1 MRPGCGH
8 PSNFPPI
15 PGMPV
20 PPFEWCGKKNCV
32 LSADVLRE
40 PPVTS
45 NTWARP
51 IRMDS
56 GVVMARQVITTLIDD
71 LDGKKADRTVEFSLD
86 GINYTIDLSEAN
98 AGKLR
103 KALDPFINAGT
114 RLGRSGRI
122 PARRTAPSRTAS
134 SRDEN
139 RLIREWALANGH
151 QISERGRIP
160 QSVTDA
166 YRAAN

>member
-1 MRPGCGH
+1 
-8 PSNFPPI
+8 
-15 PGMPV
+15 
-20 PPFEWCGKKNCV
+20 
-32 LSADVLRE
+32 
-40 PPVTS
+40 
-45 NTWARP
+45 
-51 IRMDS
+51 
-56 GVVMARQVITTLIDD
+56 MARQVITTLIDD

-86 GINYTIDLSEAN
+86 CINYTIDLSEAN

-103 KALDPFINAGT
+103 KALDPYINAGT
-114 RLGRSGRI
+114 RLGRGSAGRI
-122 PARRTAPSRTAS
+122 PVRRTAPSRTAG

-139 RLIREWALANGH
+139 RSIREWAVANGH

>member
-1 MRPGCGH
+1 
-8 PSNFPPI
+8 
-15 PGMPV
+15 
-20 PPFEWCGKKNCV
+20 
-32 LSADVLRE
+32 
-40 PPVTS
+40 
-45 NTWARP
+45 
-51 IRMDS
+51 
-56 GVVMARQVITTLIDD
+56 MARQVITTLIDD